1 MKLNNIEV
9 KKQQESSI
17 DLIATLAHELKTPV
31 TSIKEAISLLSD
43 LNNNILNKKNRR
55 IIAIAQEEVDRLV
68 RMVDNFL
75 KVASIESDKTH
86 LEKVEVKIEDII
98 NLVVDT
104 YSLKIQN
111 KKMHIIKLFSKTPS
125 LVLIDRDRMFEAIAN
140 ILDNAIKFT
149 PTGGTITVKT
159 KVISKFTDALSNRHS
174 TNKNNFLLVTIS
186 DTGPGISK
194 NNLERIFKKFE
205 RVKST
210 KHIRGIGLG
219 LTITRNI
226 VELHEGKIWAS
237 SVKNRGAK
245 FNILL
250 PVVKNSYR

>member
-1 MKLNNIEV
+1 MKSAAIEII
-9 KKQQESSI
+9 KEKESSI

-43 LNNNILNKKNRR
+43 LNNDILNIKNRR
-55 IIAIAQEEVDRLV
+55 IIAIAQEEIDRLV
-68 RMVDNFL
+68 RMIDNFL
-75 KVASIESDKTH
+75 KVASIESGKTR
-86 LEKVEVKIEDII
+86 LEKTEVKIEDII
-98 NLVVDT
+98 NSVLDT
-104 YSLKIQN
+104 YSLKIRN

-159 KVISKFTDALSNRHS
+159 KVTSKYADGLSNHHS
-174 TNKNNFLLVTIS
+174 TNKNNGLLVTIS

-210 KHIRGIGLG
+210 KHISGIGLG

-226 VELHEGKIWAS
+226 VELHDGKIWAS
-237 SVKNRGAK
+237 NVKNRGAE

-250 PVVKNSYR
+250 PLAKNINR

>member
-1 MKLNNIEV
+1 MKSANIDIN
-9 KKQQESSI
+9 KQEESNI
-17 DLIATLAHELKTPV
+17 NLIATLAHELKTPV

-43 LNNNILNKKNRR
+43 LNNDTLNIKNRR
-55 IIAIAQEEVDRLV
+55 IIAIAQEEIDRLI
-68 RMVDNFL
+68 RMIDNFL
-75 KVASIESDKTH
+75 KVASIESGKTH
-86 LEKVEVKIEDII
+86 LEKAEVNIEELI
-98 NLVVDT
+98 NLVLDT

-111 KKMHIIKLFSKTPS
+111 KKMHIIKVFSKIPS
-125 LVLIDRDRMFEAIAN
+125 FVLIDRDRMFEAIAN

-149 PTGGTITVKT
+149 PTGRTITVKT
-159 KVISKFTDALSNRHS
+159 KVVSNYIDSLSNRRS

-226 VELHEGKIWAS
+226 VELHNGKIWAS
-237 SVKNRGAK
+237 SVKNHGAK

-250 PVVKNSYR
+250 PVVKNSCR